1 MIDFRFTEALMCV
14 VTCRTVSTEHTAVSD
29 PCQFV
34 LSKLT
39 ILLQRGN
46 LLLTHLKYTMMR
58 VLI

>member
-1 MIDFRFTEALMCV
+1 MRGFRLTEALMRV
-14 VTCRTVSTEHTAVSD
+14 VTCRTVITVHRD
-29 PCQFV
+29 PRQFV

-58 VLI
+58 ELI